1 MVARS
6 LMIGSGVL
14 VLALACWCVT
24 GGAPGQDAAPPGD
37 APPPVP
43 RGVDVQA
50 HGPIHE
56 AYAPLT
62 ADPVPTKAIAKQP
75 PKPLEEM
82 PPEDKPEGNA
92 TWIPGY
98 WAWDDDR
105 SDFLWVSGCWR
116 VPPPGQKWVAG
127 YWREDTGSSQWV
139 PGFWTAAAAEA
150 TATAAPGAR
159 PIEQVTYLPQPPAPP
174 AVEPPGPPPNLETF
188 YVPGGYA
195 WMDGRYVWRAGY
207 WARVQPGYVWVP
219 AHMRWTPT
227 GYVYINGYWDL
238 AISRRGVLYAPV
250 IIDQNVV
257 GVNYVY
263 TPAYAIH
270 DTLVIDSLFVRPAYC
285 HYYFGDYYGPAYRDY
300 GFESCVIYSRGHYD
314 GIIVYETYQHRSD
327 PTWLNVQITLH
338 NDRFAGRAPL
348 PSRAFVGNRGLVSS
362 RELAASRG
370 TRVERLEPG
379 QPDASASAGHGAPG
393 GRRAAA
399 PGRARTAVG
408 AAARGRPACR
418 RDQARGRA
426 LARRPVT
433 PPCANQEMQRRRLTP
448 PLRPRRRTPPLRPR
462 RRTRRERRHREQRHR
477 APNRRQA
484 KHHPARHPPDVPRRP
499 TAPGSSAHLK
509 PTNRTNQCF
518 FDPRGIVGEREL
530 FSTPV
535 ASGCWSTGFSRSSV
549 FGRPAKAGTPTTG
562 AGE

>member
-50 HGPIHE
+50 RGPIHE

-62 ADPVPTKAIAKQP
+62 ADPVPTKAIAKLP
-75 PKPLEEM
+75 PKPLDEM
-82 PPEDKPEGNA
+82 PPEDKPEGNSS
-92 TWIPGY
+92 WIPGY
-98 WAWDDDR
+98 WAWDDER

-116 VPPPGQKWVAG
+116 VPPPGHKWVAG

-188 YVPGGYA
+188 YVPGSYV

-263 TPAYAIH
+263 TPAYAVH

-285 HYYFGDYYGPAYRDY
+285 HYYFGDYYGPAYRGY

-370 TRVERLEPG
+370 MRVERLDQASRMQVHQQAMAHREAAAQRHQAEREPPSARPRVAALHAAETRPAGPGAGTPAAHTAVREPG
-379 QPDASASAGHGAPG
+379 NAAAATHPAAPATTTHPPGTTPPGTTPPGSKPPPGKAPPGKAPPGRTPPAHGAPAHG
-393 GRRAAA
+393 A
-399 PGRARTAVG
+399 PET
-408 AAARGRPACR
+408 
-418 RDQARGRA
+418 
-426 LARRPVT
+426 
-433 PPCANQEMQRRRLTP
+433 E
-448 PLRPRRRTPPLRPR
+448 
-462 RRTRRERRHREQRHR
+462 
-477 APNRRQA
+477 
-484 KHHPARHPPDVPRRP
+484 
-499 TAPGSSAHLK
+499 K
-509 PTNRTNQCF
+509 PH
-518 FDPRGIVGEREL
+518 
-530 FSTPV
+530 
-535 ASGCWSTGFSRSSV
+535 
-549 FGRPAKAGTPTTG
+549 
-562 AGE
+562 